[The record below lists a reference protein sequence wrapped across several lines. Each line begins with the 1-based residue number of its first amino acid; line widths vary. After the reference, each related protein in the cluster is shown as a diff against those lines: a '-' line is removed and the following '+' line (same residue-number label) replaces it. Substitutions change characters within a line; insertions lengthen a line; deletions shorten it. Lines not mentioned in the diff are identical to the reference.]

1 MSWYSVLMTRLCLAL
16 ITALYAIAFAFLAI
30 MAVRWPSLLAIAAL
44 VSDGTSGTSDVSA
57 LISWRQLGLFYGGLY
72 LFAAMCFYACST
84 LVQRKKRGAVT
95 AFGLG
100 VLAGFPFLALF
111 DFSANW
117 WQAPTLFEQIT
128 IGAAIFSLFLMPAI
142 RAVTPNNPSKRE
154 NKRQSTSQESGATVQ
169 PLTVINSAHPA
180 PKSVQAKRHRKPVP
194 AAIARQRESF
204 AAHGRRALARR
215 MR

>member
-1 MSWYSVLMTRLCLAL
+1 MTRLCLAL

-30 MAVRWPSLLAIAAL
+30 MAVRWPSILAIAAL
-44 VSDGTSGTSDVSA
+44 VSDGTGGTSEVSA
-57 LISWRQLGLFYGGLY
+57 LINWRQLGLFYGGLY

-84 LVQRKKRGAVT
+84 LIQRKKRGALT
-95 AFGLG
+95 AFTIGL
-100 VLAGFPFLALF
+100 VAGFPFLALF

-142 RAVTPNNPSKRE
+142 RAVTPHNRSKG
-154 NKRQSTSQESGATVQ
+154 KYKKQPATRASEAFDQ
-169 PLTVINSAHPA
+169 PPPTITHKLRA
-180 PKSVQAKRHRKPVP
+180 PKPAQAKRRRKPVP
-194 AAIARQRESF
+194 AAIARQRQSF

>member
-1 MSWYSVLMTRLCLAL
+1 MTRLCLAL

-44 VSDGTSGTSDVSA
+44 VSDGSGGTGEVSA
-57 LISWRQLGLFYGGLY
+57 LINWRQLGLFYGGLY

-84 LVQRKKRGAVT
+84 LIQRKKRGALT
-95 AFGLG
+95 AFVMG

-142 RAVTPNNPSKRE
+142 RAVTPHNRSK
-154 NKRQSTSQESGATVQ
+154 GAYKKQPTAPVFDAVAQPPTAITNTYPASKPVQ
-169 PLTVINSAHPA
+169 PT
-180 PKSVQAKRHRKPVP
+180 RRRKPVP
-194 AAIARQRESF
+194 AAIARQRQSF